1 MGLVP
6 ARHKPLGKSLDLGN
20 TNHRHLLF
28 AWWALSMS
36 QRALIASALWLAF
49 IQAASADSI
58 YKSTDK
64 DGRVRYSTRAPS
76 ADAKPADLPE
86 IMRGEVKLV
95 DQKLVSCDKHGGV
108 NCQAGADADGSV
120 ICLDGFRESSARF
133 RFTCSMPKLEVSDI
147 SETGVDGE
155 FTVFIRNSK
164 SVDALNPLVS
174 IKTKEGTELRLK
186 GPEKIAAFAIAEF
199 QFKPDSIEKQIPR
212 PNFAEVLIACKNC
225 PTD

>member
-1 MGLVP
+1 MF
-6 ARHKPLGKSLDLGN
+6 
-20 TNHRHLLF
+20 HR
-28 AWWALSMS
+28 AM
-36 QRALIASALWLAF
+36 IASALWLAYLP
-49 IQAASADSI
+49 AASADSI

-108 NCQAGADADGSV
+108 NCQAGADSDGSV

-133 RFTCSMPKLEVSDI
+133 RFTCSTPKLEVSDV
-147 SETGVDGE
+147 SETDVDGG

-164 SVDALNPLVS
+164 SVDALSPMISV
-174 IKTKEGTELRLK
+174 KTKDGAELRLK
-186 GPEKIAAFAIAEF
+186 GPDKIAAFAVAEF
-199 QFKPDSIEKQIPR
+199 QFKPESVEKQIPR
-212 PNFAEVLIACKNC
+212 PNFAEVMIACKNC
-225 PTD
+225 PTN